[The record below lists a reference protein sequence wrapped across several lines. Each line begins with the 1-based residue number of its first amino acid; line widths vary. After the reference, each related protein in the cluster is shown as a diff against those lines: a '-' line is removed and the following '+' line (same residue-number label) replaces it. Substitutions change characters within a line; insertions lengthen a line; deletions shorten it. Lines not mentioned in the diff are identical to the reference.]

1 MFFVDC
7 LWVENL
13 SGCAVGNRQKKKT
26 QNTKQTSW
34 GHQRLMQPLPHHL
47 VTVQGSTKSHS
58 RVVSSSQAGVSYS
71 GALRILT
78 LVLRPFSTPS
88 RERLTDSQI
97 LEAILAG
104 GCCYAELSHTRK
116 LRHT

>member
-1 MFFVDC
+1 MLLVDC

-13 SGCAVGNRQKKKT
+13 SGCAVGNRQKK
-26 QNTKQTSW
+26 NTKHKTNIV
-34 GHQRLMQPLPHHL
+34 GTPAYATP
-47 VTVQGSTKSHS
+47 TPPPCDVQGSTKSHS
-58 RVVSSSQAGVSYS
+58 RIVSSSQAGVSYS